1 MTPIHYVGKVWC
13 VKVPTGAF
21 VARRN
26 GKVFVTGNSGF
37 PKGQDIGKQ
46 IDKAAGAEREVVGI
60 DQERLRRKPNPQTN
74 NVAFGKIEGGEA
86 AAAITRPATDEAE
99 QWDGWNTT
107 LKPAVESWW
116 LLRKPL
122 TRATVAENV
131 KAYGTGALNIDAC
144 RIPIAADDPIRDA
157 VWTSQASSIR
167 EGTAGFVTSNKAGD
181 KLPAMSNEAGRH
193 PAHLIV
199 DGSPEVL
206 AVFPQTTSGAR
217 ATRGDEFSSTV
228 YSAGRVGGLCE
239 SDSGSAARF
248 FYCPKARKDERRGS
262 KHPTVKPLALMEWLI
277 KLITPPGATVLD
289 PFMGSGTTI
298 EAAYRGGWTGIGI
311 EQCPD
316 YWPDSEARLKAAEAG
331 EP

>member
-37 PKGQDIGKQ
+37 PKGQDVGKL
-46 IDKAAGAEREVVGI
+46 IDRAAGAERPVIGRKKVQGI
-60 DQERLRRKPNPQTN
+60 PGSSD
-74 NVAFGKIEGGEA
+74 NVYAQDKWTKAHSVPHEIDLTE
-86 AAAITRPATDEAE
+86 PATEDAE

-122 TRATVAENV
+122 SRATVAENV

-144 RIPIAADDPIRDA
+144 RIPIAPDDPIRDA

-167 EGTAGFVTSNKAGD
+167 EGTAGFVTSNKPGE
-181 KLPAMSNEAGRH
+181 KLPAMGNEAGRH

-206 AVFPQTTSGAR
+206 AGFPNDT
-217 ATRGDEFSSTV
+217 
-228 YSAGRVGGLCE
+228 
-239 SDSGSAARF
+239 ARF
-248 FYCPKARKDERRGS
+248 FYCPKCRKDERRGS
-262 KHPTVKPLALMEWLI
+262 KHPTVKPLALMDWLI
-277 KLITPPGATVLD
+277 KLITPPGAAVLD